1 MVRPPWSTS
10 DDAPSPIRSL
20 PTENPK
26 TIGENSRTVPQLRR
40 RHRQISGDKSLY
52 SGTLRGREVPPE
64 PSPSVSITIS
74 AISIDLTAIS
84 INLAVSYDEEGV
96 VLPRG

>member
-1 MVRPPWSTS
+1 
-10 DDAPSPIRSL
+10 
-20 PTENPK
+20 
-26 TIGENSRTVPQLRR
+26 
-40 RHRQISGDKSLY
+40 
-52 SGTLRGREVPPE
+52 VPPE

-74 AISIDLTAIS
+74 AVSINLTAVS